1 MYTIACVNQK
11 GGVGKTATTAN
22 AAAAL
27 AQLGRRVLV
36 VDLDPQ
42 GHLTSALRLAEAPD
56 GDDAANLARALTGA
70 WRGDAAELVT
80 AYQHAPAPGAVD
92 VITTS
97 YDMFTVGRDLDRLRA
112 REQRLERVLDGLAGD
127 YDVCLI
133 DCPPALDILTDNALV
148 AADGVL
154 IPVEAEDSTVKALR
168 LLLAQIAAIEDDLRE
183 TRLTLDGMVVSRLRY
198 VGRSMSTIASSTLA
212 ELRTVG
218 IPIVAT
224 VPLGV
229 AVTEAWRLGRPVI
242 DYAPD
247 SDQAAA
253 YRAIAEHIDSRV
265 EAAG

>member
-1 MYTIACVNQK
+1 GCVRKSDRVARPTGGGPGRKAPVLPTRRGSQPARGRAGGAARVSARTPLTPVSHPSHTRITHGSYAAHLSHLCEGCDRSRLGRMYTIACVNQK

-97 YDMFTVGRDLDRLRA
+97 YDMFT
-112 REQRLERVLDGLAGD
+112 
-127 YDVCLI
+127 
-133 DCPPALDILTDNALV
+133 
-148 AADGVL
+148 
-154 IPVEAEDSTVKALR
+154 
-168 LLLAQIAAIEDDLRE
+168 
-183 TRLTLDGMVVSRLRY
+183 
-198 VGRSMSTIASSTLA
+198 
-212 ELRTVG
+212 
-218 IPIVAT
+218 
-224 VPLGV
+224 
-229 AVTEAWRLGRPVI
+229 
-242 DYAPD
+242 
-247 SDQAAA
+247 
-253 YRAIAEHIDSRV
+253 
-265 EAAG
+265 